1 MEQRGSLTKGR
12 VLPTLLRFSLPFLLA
27 NVLQALYSAADLM
40 IVGRFAASQG
50 VSAVATG
57 SQVMQTVTSLFIGLC
72 TGSTVLAGQWYGAG
86 DCPRLRRAVS
96 TTLRLYGVLGVSA
109 GGLLCA
115 LSGPMCVWMRAPAE
129 ALADTQAYLSICAV
143 GLLFVVGYNA
153 LASLLRG
160 LGDSK
165 TPFLFVAVACAANVA
180 GDLFLVGRCGLGAR
194 GAALATAGAQAFS
207 CVAMGLYMI
216 KKGFFRRYAKARW
229 HIGQARRMLS
239 VGLPVAAQEG
249 LVNISFLLI
258 TALVNAMGLTA
269 SAAVGVVEKLI
280 VFTMLPTTAFASAV
294 AAMAAQQR
302 GAGLPERAWACL
314 RGGIGL
320 SLVFGLGCYAL
331 CQLCP
336 GYLIGLFTGDADV
349 ARVGTVYLRSYSVD
363 CVVVCFVF
371 CCNSFCSAMGHAA
384 FPLVHSFLT
393 TCLIRLPLSA
403 LFSRPP
409 YRSMALVGLA
419 APLASLCS
427 LALCFAFL
435 QRLRRRPQRVPW
447 PRFAASGS

>member
-40 IVGRFAASQG
+40 IVGHYAASQG

-72 TGSTVLAGQWYGAG
+72 TGSTVLTGQWYGAG
-86 DCPRLRRAVS
+86 DKPRLRRAVS
-96 TTLRLYGVLGVSA
+96 TTLRLYGALGASVSS
-109 GGLLCA
+109 LLYV

-129 ALADTQAYLSICAV
+129 ASPDTQAYLSICAI
-143 GLLFVVGYNA
+143 GLVFVVGYNA

-165 TPFLFVAVACAANVA
+165 TPFVFVAVACGANVA
-180 GDLFLVGRCGLGAR
+180 GDLFLVGHCALGAR
-194 GAALATAGAQAFS
+194 GAALATAGAQALS
-207 CVAMGLYMI
+207 CIAMALYML

-229 HIGQARRMLS
+229 HSGQARSMLS
-239 VGLPVAAQEG
+239 VGLPVAAQE
-249 LVNISFLLI
+249 
-258 TALVNAMGLTA
+258 ALVNAMGLTA

-280 VFTMLPTTAFASAV
+280 VFTMLPTTAFASAI

-320 SLVFGLGCYAL
+320 SLVFGLCCYAL

-336 GYLIGLFTGDADV
+336 EALIGLFTTDADV
-349 ARVGTVYLRSYSVD
+349 VRVAAVYLRSYSVD

-371 CCNSFCSAMGHAA
+371 CCNSFCSAMGHAT

-393 TCLIRLPLSA
+393 TCLIRLPLSS

-435 QRLRRRPQRVPW
+435 NHLHRRAQRVPW
-447 PRFAASGS
+447 PRFASGRL